1 MPSLPQLPYGAVY
14 FRKSNPPRQD
24 WERDYKVAG
33 EDGLNVFRHWFMW
46 ASIEREPGKYDWADF
61 DRQLDLAAG
70 NGIKTIIAEL
80 THTTP
85 DWAMHE
91 FAHARVI
98 HADGRPATS
107 NMGVSSATGGFSSGA
122 GAITLNCPE
131 VRAAAGA
138 FLKALASRYKD
149 HPAILGYDIWNEVN
163 YAPDVDY
170 SDYSKQAFRDWLKA
184 KYGTLDALAEAWHR
198 YSYYKWD
205 YVEPPVQLGPYPD
218 SLDWLLFKRDNF
230 YGMMQWR
237 IDTIRS
243 VDSKNMIVAHGVAG
257 AIPNL
262 ASHGSDDWLAAS
274 KVEVYGMTWIAAR
287 KGNQPWR
294 NWYGADLTRAASRGK
309 PFWHAER
316 QGGPLW
322 IQPQVLGRDKE
333 DGRVAEPED
342 IRLWS
347 LTSLAAGARGV
358 MNLRWRPLLDGA
370 LFGAFGS
377 YAMDGSRT
385 PRSDMASKMAK
396 WGNMPETA
404 GLMAARPVRGEVG
417 IVVAPELQMFDYLL
431 NHDSKFD
438 TYAAAMWGA
447 YRGFFDNGVQADWVH
462 IDDIKQYDALYF
474 PYPIMLTEVQAK
486 SLADWVEKGG
496 RLVAEAC
503 PAYFGDRGHV
513 GIVQPNF
520 GLDRVFGA
528 REAEVEFMPDIG
540 DRIHLSLDGKPVDG
554 GGFLQSYALAG
565 GEAHGDFDDGRL
577 AVVSNHFGAGRTL
590 LVGTHPSVAY
600 YRTSGAA
607 NRAYFASI
615 FNWLGNPKHVATD
628 NDAVQARLQKG
639 DDGLYLWLVNPT
651 RSEQKV
657 SFRLAEGY
665 GAVKPVASL
674 WPEASPA
681 PAGGSATVPARD
693 AVILQLG

>member
-1 MPSLPQLPYGAVY
+1 MPALPQLPYGAVY

-24 WERDYKVAG
+24 WARDYKVAG

-46 ASIEREPGKYDWADF
+46 SAIEREPGKYDWADF
-61 DRQLDLAAG
+61 DRQLDLAAE
-70 NGIKTIIAEL
+70 NGIKTIIAEM

-91 FAHARVI
+91 FADARII

-138 FLKALASRYKD
+138 FLTALATRYKD
-149 HPAILGYDIWNEVN
+149 HPALLGYDVWNEVN
-163 YAPDVDY
+163 YPPDVDY
-170 SDYSKQAFRDWLKA
+170 SDYTKAAFRAWLKE
-184 KYGTLDALAEAWHR
+184 KYQTLEALAEAWHR
-198 YSYYKWD
+198 YSYFKWD
-205 YVEPPVQLGPYPD
+205 YVEPPVQLGPYPQC
-218 SLDWLLFKRDNF
+218 LDWLLFKRDNF
-230 YGMMQWR
+230 YSMMQFK

-243 VDSKNMIVAHGVAG
+243 VDSRNEIVAHGVAG

-262 ASHGSDDWLAAS
+262 AGHGSDDWLAAS

-322 IQPQVLGRDKE
+322 IQPQVLGRDKD

-342 IRLWS
+342 IRVWS

-358 MNLRWRPLLDGA
+358 MNLRWRPLLDGP

-385 PRSDMASKMAK
+385 PRSDMAAKMAK
-396 WGNMPETA
+396 WGNTPELA
-404 GLMAARPVRGEVG
+404 GLMAAKAVRGEVG
-417 IVVAPELQMFDYLL
+417 IVVSPELQMFDYLL
-431 NHDSKFD
+431 NHESGFD

-462 IDDIKQYDALYF
+462 IDDIDQYDALYF
-474 PYPIMLTEVQAK
+474 AYPIMLTEDQAK
-486 SLADWVEKGG
+486 RLAAWVEKGG

-513 GIVQPNF
+513 GTVQPNY

-528 REAEVEFMPDIG
+528 READVEFMPDIG
-540 DRIHLSLDGKPVDG
+540 DRIQFSLGGKPVDG
-554 GGFLQSYALAG
+554 GGYLQSYTLAG
-565 GEAHGDFDDGRL
+565 GAAHGDFADGRL
-577 AVVSNHFGAGRTL
+577 AVVANGFGRGRTL

-600 YRTSGAA
+600 YRTSSAA
-607 NRAYFASI
+607 NRAYFASV
-615 FNWLGNPKHVATD
+615 FKWLGNPKHVSLS
-628 NDAVQARLQKG
+628 NGAVQGRLQQG
-639 DDGLYLWLVNPT
+639 EDGLYLWLVNPT
-651 RSEQKV
+651 RQTQKT
-657 SFRLAEGY
+657 SFALAEVY
-665 GAVKPVASL
+665 GPVKPVASL
-674 WPEASPA
+674 WPEKAPA
-681 PAGGSATVPARD
+681 PAGPTITVPARD